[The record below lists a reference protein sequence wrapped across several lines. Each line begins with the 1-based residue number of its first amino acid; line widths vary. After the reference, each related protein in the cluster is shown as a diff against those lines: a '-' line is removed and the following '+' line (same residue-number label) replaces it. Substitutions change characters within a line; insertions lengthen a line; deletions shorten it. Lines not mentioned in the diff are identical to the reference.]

1 MQNKVE
7 FHLLNVRCCL
17 EVAKRKEKKVW
28 MGSKLEDKVSLP
40 FLEVDESKVDK
51 KIVEVK
57 KLLMPLYEDYK
68 KENTSLAH
76 FYVEEITE
84 NGADQSVES
93 DPILKQFMRSRK
105 DKIQYKL
112 GMKLITT
119 YWSLLIIQKMWGSI
133 CWVGRKNTLQGF
145 QSCLRLQKIYLLFM
159 FQVCLQNLPLVLE
172 KGLWII
178 FGLV

>member
-1 MQNKVE
+1 MKLTRMKCQN
-7 FHLLNVRCCL
+7 
-17 EVAKRKEKKVW
+17 KRKEVW

-57 KLLMPLYEDYK
+57 KLLMPLYEKYK

-76 FYVEEITE
+76 SYVEEITE
-84 NGADQSVES
+84 NGSDQSVES

-119 YWSLLIIQKMWGSI
+119 YWSLLII
-133 CWVGRKNTLQGF
+133 
-145 QSCLRLQKIYLLFM
+145 
-159 FQVCLQNLPLVLE
+159 
-172 KGLWII
+172 
-178 FGLV
+178 